1 MTSAPIVVFDRRAL
15 RAHRARAHGDDFLF
29 AEIAERLVERLDEV
43 RRSFGT
49 ALVVGARRGLL
60 AAALRGSGKIQHLVD
75 MDPSE
80 ALVRA
85 AGPMRLVGEPD
96 LLPIAPASLDA
107 VIALPS
113 LHWTDD
119 LPGALLQLR
128 RALKPDGLFLAAL
141 FAGETLKELRSAL
154 IEAELAEEGGASPR
168 VSPFADPRDLGMLL
182 QRAGFALPLVDT
194 DTLVLTYRDALQ
206 LMRELRALG
215 ETNAVAERRR
225 SFTRRATLA
234 RAAALYAERFADADG
249 RIPATFQVAYL
260 TAWAPAPSQ
269 PKPLRPGSA
278 AQRLSDALGAEERD
292 GSGATRRDLPSPDDP
307 G

>member
-15 RAHRARAHGDDFLF
+15 RAHRARAQGDDFLF
-29 AEIAERLVERLDEV
+29 AEIAEQLVERLDEV

-60 AAALRGSGKIQHLVD
+60 AAALGGRGKIGHLVD

-80 ALVRA
+80 TLVRA
-85 AGPMRLVGEPD
+85 AGPMRLVAEPD

-119 LPGALLQLR
+119 LPGALVQLR

-141 FAGETLKELRSAL
+141 FAGETLKELRSVL
-154 IEAELAEEGGASPR
+154 IDAELAEEGGASPR

-225 SFTRRATLA
+225 GFTRRATLA

-249 RIPATFQVAYL
+249 RIPATFEVAYL
-260 TAWAPAPSQ
+260 TAWAPASSQ

-292 GSGATRRDLPSPDDP
+292 GSGAARRDLPSPDDP